1 MDRRQQQK
9 LKLGFTSVSCALKL
23 GTGERAVAAFKQ
35 LIRDSL
41 NYINN
46 SEQPRPVMKT
56 RLGNPSAHD
65 SLWRPPAQNSTEA
78 ATCQVISLEFFEHSQ
93 L

>member
-9 LKLGFTSVSCALKL
+9 LKLGFTPVSCALKL

-41 NYINN
+41 NYINK
-46 SEQPRPVMKT
+46 Q
-56 RLGNPSAHD
+56 
-65 SLWRPPAQNSTEA
+65 
-78 ATCQVISLEFFEHSQ
+78 
-93 L
+93 